1 MCRFCM
7 LESSLKACV
16 CMRRVVELW
25 CRILLRLR
33 GHDPRGDYEA
43 VHPHHSTVQMSHIDG
58 ISAAHSSL
66 DAPKVE
72 GQEVV
77 QVRAEAYPEVCQSR
91 NVSSDHIAQLLQED
105 AVLRTARWRLL
116 RWRGKGS
123 CRCASRGPSD
133 LQQLIRWCS
142 TALAFCTAK

>member
-1 MCRFCM
+1 M
-7 LESSLKACV
+7 ACV

-25 CRILLRLR
+25 CRILQRLR

-43 VHPHHSTVQMSHIDG
+43 VNPHHSAVQMSHIDG

-66 DAPKVE
+66 DAPEVE

-77 QVRAEAYPEVCQSR
+77 QVRVEAYPEHCQSC
-91 NVSSDHIAQLLQED
+91 NVSSGRIAQLLQDD

-116 RWRGKGS
+116 RWRGGGS
-123 CRCASRGPSD
+123 CRCASGEPSD
-133 LQQLIRWCS
+133 LQQLIRWYS
-142 TALAFCTAK
+142 TALSFCTAK